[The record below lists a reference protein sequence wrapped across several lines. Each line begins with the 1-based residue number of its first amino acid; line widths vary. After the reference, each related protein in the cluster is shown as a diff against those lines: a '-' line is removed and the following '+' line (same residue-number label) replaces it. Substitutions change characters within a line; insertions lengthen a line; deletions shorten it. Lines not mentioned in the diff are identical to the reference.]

1 MKIPF
6 DIKYKPQIESGKYK
20 VETRDGRP
28 VRIICWDAN
37 SYTPVVFLATEHD
50 DLDDKDKEYQYS
62 CNNFGMSFS
71 GNSPG
76 DLFIITPEPELS
88 EFEKRIRFT
97 IDEVVDGRY
106 NADNI
111 EDVKGLAKGLL
122 ALAREQIIKD
132 GYVIE
137 KKSFHDAVEKVAPEV
152 MKEVSDKVDME
163 EALRLGYEKGKA
175 EALKD
180 LPRWKKCQVDDPIA
194 CVYNCAKRED
204 SLLYY
209 NGHTLKLI
217 DLEKLPGFK
226 EN

>member
-62 CNNFGMSFS
+62 CNNFGRSFS
-71 GNSPG
+71 GNSPS

-88 EFEKRIRFT
+88 EFEKAL
-97 IDEVVDGRY
+97 EVFLM
-106 NADNI
+106 NADSS
-111 EDVKGLAKGLL
+111 EETFHQEVKKHAAKLFELAKDEIYSHESL
-122 ALAREQIIKD
+122 
-132 GYVIE
+132 
-137 KKSFHDAVEKVAPEV
+137 VEYAKIAKAE
-152 MKEVSDKVDME
+152 
-163 EALRLGYEKGKA
+163 GKA

-180 LPRWKKCQVDDPIA
+180 LPRWKNGTIPKGELAIRQVGISQHA
-194 CVYNCAKRED
+194 YGVVLGGFED
-204 SLLYY
+204 STPTQRYI
-209 NGHTLKLI
+209 LI
-217 DLEKLPGFK
+217 SDLEKLPGFN
-226 EN
+226 E